1 MELSFIRFSCILDI
15 GLVYVY
21 NLFLSLLCYIGAFF
35 LIYYS
40 SFRAS
45 KPIDS
50 ILKGWLFLQ

>member
-1 MELSFIRFSCILDI
+1 MYTTS
-15 GLVYVY
+15 
-21 NLFLSLLCYIGAFF
+21 FLSLLCYIGAFF

-50 ILKGWLFLQ
+50 ILRMVVFYNS

>member
-1 MELSFIRFSCILDI
+1 MYTTS
-15 GLVYVY
+15 
-21 NLFLSLLCYIGAFF
+21 FLSLLCYIGAFF

-50 ILKGWLFLQ
+50 ILKDGCFYNS